1 MPRKNS
7 NPEIFAIKVILGTV
21 FIISFVAFG
30 FSLASFN
37 LNGGTSDKVDTFA
50 ISLTFVEIV
59 LSVLAIILGL
69 GGFIGFWMVRQAAI
83 DSAATEARR
92 YLDENAAGTFSA
104 TEKIRAGKISDSGGN
119 SEQTQ
124 PDIPYGIDA
133 DNMIRDAE
141 EIKDE

>member
-21 FIISFVAFG
+21 FIMSFVALG

-37 LNGGTSDKVDTFA
+37 LNGGTPDKVDTFA
-50 ISLTFVEIV
+50 ISLTFIEIA

-69 GGFIGFWMVRQAAI
+69 GGLFGFWMVRQAAI

-92 YLDENAAGTFSA
+92 YLEKNAVGTFSEV
-104 TEKIRAGKISDSGGN
+104 EKIKAGKISN
-119 SEQTQ
+119 SSVNNERTQ
-124 PDIPYGIDA
+124 PDIPDGIDV
-133 DNMIRDAE
+133 DSMIRDAE
-141 EIKDE
+141 EIGDE